1 MEPYSDEVDVSR
13 TDGMLHIRL
22 NRPDK
27 RNAITRSMYQAMAD
41 AVATGE
47 SDDAIRVVLFS
58 GAGEGFCAG
67 NDLNDFLAH
76 PPKGTEDPAF
86 HFLRTISAA
95 TKVLMAAVHGNAVGI
110 GTTMLL
116 HCDLVVATHSAR
128 FSLPFVS
135 MGLVPEAA
143 STLLLPRAIGHL
155 RAAELLLLGETID
168 AATALHCGLVNRVV
182 DDTELMEVA
191 RSFARRI
198 SAQPPSALR
207 LSKQLLKDDRAGV
220 ALRIE
225 HEGRIFTAQLQ
236 SPELKEAATAL
247 LEKRPPD
254 FSRMT

>member
-1 MEPYSDEVDVSR
+1 
-13 TDGMLHIRL
+13 
-22 NRPDK
+22 
-27 RNAITRSMYQAMAD
+27 
-41 AVATGE
+41 
-47 SDDAIRVVLFS
+47 
-58 GAGEGFCAG
+58 
-67 NDLNDFLAH
+67 
-76 PPKGTEDPAF
+76 
-86 HFLRTISAA
+86 
-95 TKVLMAAVHGNAVGI
+95 
-110 GTTMLL
+110 
-116 HCDLVVATHSAR
+116 
-128 FSLPFVS
+128 LPFVS

-207 LSKQLLKDDRAGV
+207 LSKQLLKDDGAGV

-225 HEGRIFTAQLQ
+225 HEGRIFAAQLQ

-254 FSRMT
+254 FSRIT